1 MQLWH
6 WILIFID
13 VVVAPAAAGHAL
25 ICKRDPRAALGWIAV
40 CLLFPLVGP
49 FLYFVFGINRVR
61 TRAHKLHGQPGE
73 RRLIGH
79 ELSEHRD
86 EPLPQDVP
94 LPPGLAPI
102 ARVSGALSHRPLLGG
117 NRLLALHNGEEAFPP
132 MLEAIEAAS
141 QSVYLSTYIFETN
154 RTGRRF
160 IDALAAAHARGV
172 DVRVLV
178 DGMGELYSFP
188 RASRLLRKSGVPCV
202 RFLPPRLL
210 PPSLHVN
217 LRNHR
222 KILVADGRTAF
233 TGGMNIGD
241 RHLAAGRGGRAS
253 MTDVHFRLDGP
264 AAGQIRDV
272 FLEDWTFATGAQE
285 LPEPGTA
292 ADQGESP
299 CRVIVDGPNEDM
311 DRLAT
316 LLVGA
321 SAAARER
328 IAIMTPYFL
337 PARELVGALQAA
349 ALRGLDV
356 SVVLPQKSNLPF
368 VDWAT
373 RNMLWELLKH
383 RVRVYCQPPP
393 FAHSKLFVVD
403 GGYAQ
408 IGSANIDPRSLRLN
422 FELAVEVFDETFA
435 ASLLAHF
442 DAVRTGAREVS
453 LEEVDGRPLWER
465 ARDSL
470 AWLASPYL

>member
-1 MQLWH
+1 MLDLFLWSLL
-6 WILIFID
+6 IL
-13 VVVAPAAAGHAL
+13 ASLYSAGHTL
-25 ICKRDPRAALGWIAV
+25 LHKRDPRAALGWIV
-40 CLLFPLVGP
+40 LCLFAPGLGP
-49 FLYFVFGINRVR
+49 ALYWLLGVNRIR
-61 TRAHKLHGQPGE
+61 TRARDWQIRGQGMPWVEAPRCSWDAEMSGTLPFRAE
-73 RRLIGH
+73 NFAAL
-79 ELSEHRD
+79 LS
-86 EPLPQDVP
+86 
-94 LPPGLAPI
+94 
-102 ARVSGALSHRPLLGG
+102 LSDTVTRRPLLEG
-117 NRLLALHNGEEAFPP
+117 NRLFPLHNGEETYPA
-132 MLEAIEAAS
+132 MLQAIDEARS
-141 QSVYLSTYIFETN
+141 SVFLSTYIFDSN
-154 RTGRRF
+154 GSGQRF
-160 IDALAAAHARGV
+160 VRALAAAAARGV

-178 DGMGELYSFP
+178 DALGERYSWPPIRWRF
-188 RASRLLRKSGVPCV
+188 RRSGVRIV
-202 RFLPPRLL
+202 RFLPP
-210 PPSLHVN
+210 SLSGRGIHLN

-222 KILVADGRTAF
+222 KLLIVDGLIGF

-264 AAGQIRDV
+264 VAGQIRDV